1 MITDRSKRVAVAFLS
16 AGVLG
21 CGPQAEIRVVN
32 GTGLPLT
39 SVEIDYG
46 VPDPPGMVWRIESL
60 GGAESTA
67 YQRVRSASR
76 APRARARYGERILEG
91 PASGGDGGVLERGR
105 YSYILR
111 LGGADLLVVAVER
124 EP

>member
-1 MITDRSKRVAVAFLS
+1 MLSTRVAATLLAFSALS
-16 AGVLG
+16 CA
-21 CGPQAEIRVVN
+21 PEAEIRVAN

-39 SVEIDYG
+39 AVEVEYG
-46 VPDPPGMVWRIESL
+46 ADDPADNVWRLDSL

-67 YQRVRSASR
+67 FRRVRNASR
-76 APRARARYGERILEG
+76 APRARARYGERLLEG
-91 PASGGDGGVLERGR
+91 PAPGREEGALERGR

-111 LGGADLLVVAVER
+111 LGGADFLVVAVEP